1 MGRDGRVVVNEVLTK
16 TALPTLDQIELHN
29 TTASAIEVTDWYLS
43 DASSNY
49 RKFRLPATTIPAGG
63 YAIWDENDF
72 NAPDDL
78 TISSYSG
85 SEATVPTMVFA
96 PGHGLSTGDAIT
108 ISGYGGAGA
117 YNDTFEVTVSNP
129 DSFSIPVPFIDND
142 VTKGT
147 YTRGEPFALSAEGD
161 KVWLLEGDASGK
173 LLRFV
178 DVVEFAAARNN
189 EALGRWPNG
198 GGSGT
203 LVSMSANTFGSLN
216 SPAQVGPVII
226 SELSLIHI

>member
-1 MGRDGRVVVNEVLTK
+1 
-16 TALPTLDQIELHN
+16 
-29 TTASAIEVTDWYLS
+29 
-43 DASSNY
+43 
-49 RKFRLPATTIPAGG
+49 
-63 YAIWDENDF
+63 
-72 NAPDDL
+72 
-78 TISSYSG
+78 
-85 SEATVPTMVFA
+85 MVFA

-226 SELSLIHI
+226 SELMYQPAFTPENILEYVELFNSGPAIESLANWRIRGGIDFDFSSAHSLGTG